1 MGIMFVVAFVR
12 FSILVLDVI
21 FTDRILL
28 WYEELMFGRCTAV
41 VKYLMILPGMMQ
53 VPSSYSKNNSRNT

>member
-1 MGIMFVVAFVR
+1 MGIMFVVR

-28 WYEELMFGRCTAV
+28 WYEDLLFGRCTAV
-41 VKYLMILPGMMQ
+41 VKCLMILPGMMQ
-53 VPSSYSKNNSRNT
+53 VPSSYSKNNSRNM